1 MNLLEVL
8 SGTQD
13 RDEARGRSYGVV
25 VGIVSNNQDP
35 DGLGRVKVS
44 FPWLAKT
51 GESNWARVA
60 SPMAGSDRGISFL
73 PDVDDE
79 VLVAFEH
86 GDPRSPYVLGALWN
100 GVDKPPAEK
109 SGDNDNNRRVI
120 KSRSKHRIVLDDTP
134 GSETIEIV
142 DKTGNNKITI
152 DSGANKLTLQV
163 DGDIELK
170 AANGKIVLDAQSV
183 EITSAGQT
191 KIAASSSMDI
201 KASQTLTVKG
211 ATVNIN

>member
-8 SGTQD
+8 TSTQD
-13 RDEARGRSYGVV
+13 RDEPRGRSYGVV
-25 VGIVSNNQDP
+25 VGVVSNNQDP
-35 DGLGRVKVS
+35 DGMGRVKVS

-60 SPMAGSDRGISFL
+60 SPMAGSDKGISFV

-120 KSRSKHRIVLDDTP
+120 KSRSKHCIVLDDTP
-134 GSETIEIV
+134 GSEKIEII
-142 DKTGNNKITI
+142 DKTGHNKIII
-152 DSGANKLTLQV
+152 DSSANKLTLQV

-170 AANGKIVLDAQSV
+170 ATKGKILLEAQSV
-183 EITSAGQT
+183 EITSAAQT
-191 KIAASSSMDI
+191 KIAANASMEI

-211 ATVNIN
+211 ATVNLN

>member
-1 MNLLEVL
+1 M
-8 SGTQD
+8 
-13 RDEARGRSYGVV
+13 
-25 VGIVSNNQDP
+25 
-35 DGLGRVKVS
+35 S